1 MNARILA
8 AFLLCLT
15 TSTGCIIIDR
25 DDGDCCNTPAPP
37 PPTYPGDVTFLW
49 TFPGAGAGRCADV
62 PEVKRVRITIPG
74 ETLHNGGVYACT
86 TEAVDGIVLHDF
98 VPGNYSYTLEAL
110 SYTDEV
116 LYQASGNFTVNGD
129 QRLNVTLTP
138 NGSPGSF
145 AYVSWTF
152 EGNTSSTNPTCA
164 QAGVNVVDVR
174 IDGGA
179 WERLYCDEG
188 IGSNQVSS
196 PYLAPGAHTIEF
208 VGVHI
213 VGTVETPYYYRSGTL
228 NTVAGSPVS
237 ASFQLRVVGGLSVA
251 WDLYDGTLRK
261 TCAQSGVTEVTIHLY
276 DETDKTYVYGT
287 EGETYGCG
295 DAAIVYN
302 FLRPGDY
309 TVIMEARGPGGIF
322 YTNRST
328 APSLTVEPYVQRTK
342 DDYAVVNLYRQ

>member
-15 TSTGCIIIDR
+15 ASTGCIIIDH
-25 DDGDCCNTPAPP
+25 DHDDCCDVPAPT
-37 PPTYPGDVTFLW
+37 PTYPGDVTFLW
-49 TFPGAGAGRCADV
+49 TFPGSGAGRCADV
-62 PEVKRVRITIPG
+62 PDVKRVRITIPG
-74 ETLHNGGVYACT
+74 ETLHNGGVYACNT
-86 TEAVDGIVLHDF
+86 AGVDGIVLHDF
-98 VPGNYSYTLEAL
+98 VPGNYGYTLEAL

-116 LYQASGNFTVNGD
+116 LYRASGNFTVNGD

-152 EGNTSSTNPTCA
+152 EGNTGSANPTCA
-164 QAGVNVVDVR
+164 QAGVNYVDVR
-174 IDGGA
+174 IDNGT
-179 WERLYCDEG
+179 WERLSCDEG

-208 VGVHI
+208 VGVHV
-213 VGTVETPYYYRSGTL
+213 VGTVETPYYYRRGTL

-237 ASFQLRVVGGLSVA
+237 VSYQLWVVGGMSVA
-251 WDLYDGTLRK
+251 WDLYDGSLRK
-261 TCAQSGVTEVTIHLY
+261 TCAQSGVTAVTIHLY
-276 DETDKTYVYGT
+276 DETDGTYVYGT

-302 FLRPGDY
+302 FLRPGYY
-309 TVIMEARGPGGIF
+309 TVIMDARGPGGIY
-322 YTNRST
+322 YTNRGI
-328 APSLTVEPYVQRTK
+328 APSLQVKPYVQRTK
-342 DDYAVVNLYRQ
+342 DDYTVVNLRRQ